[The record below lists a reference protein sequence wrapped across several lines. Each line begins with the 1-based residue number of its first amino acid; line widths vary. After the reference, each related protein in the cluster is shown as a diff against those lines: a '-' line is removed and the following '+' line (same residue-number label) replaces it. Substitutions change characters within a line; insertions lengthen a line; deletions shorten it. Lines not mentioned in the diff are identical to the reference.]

1 MLKSAYA
8 FSFKGE
14 EMFLLAEKG
23 IWFPAHQTLLIS
35 DTHLAKGAHFRKS
48 GIAIPKAL
56 AQQELSLL
64 SDMIDQMNPKKLIF
78 LGDLFHSDINNDFSW
93 FSLWREMHQQ
103 IEMVLIKGNH
113 DFLPIHFYQTLKMEV
128 VDVMNLGPFKLMHE
142 PPKETTEKYLLTGHI
157 HPGIRIN
164 GKARQGITLPCFY
177 FGENFG
183 ILPAFGKFTGKALLK
198 PKSTDKIF
206 VIAGDKVILI

>member
-1 MLKSAYA
+1 MLKGA
-8 FSFKGE
+8 FAFRFREE
-14 EMFLLAEKG
+14 EMLLLAEKG
-23 IWFPAHQTLLIS
+23 IWFPSHQTLLVS

-48 GIAIPKAL
+48 GIAVPTAL

-64 SDMIDQMNPKKLIF
+64 SDLIDQISPKKLIF

-93 FSLWREMHQQ
+93 FSLWREMHHR

-113 DFLPIHFYQTLKMEV
+113 DILPIHFYHTLKIEV
-128 VDVMNLGPFKLMHE
+128 VDAMSLGPFKLMHQ
-142 PPKETTEKYLLTGHI
+142 PPKETTLEYLLTGHI

-177 FGENFG
+177 FGEAFG
-183 ILPAFGKFTGKALLK
+183 ILPAFGRFTGKALLK
-198 PKSTDKIF
+198 PKSTAKIF
-206 VIAGDKVILI
+206 AVAGHKVVLI